1 MASDNTPKADESLQ
15 SSLGLSNIDLLAMVL
30 SDSGLANAEPQW
42 WNASPLGCF
51 LIGLQPRG
59 GWQIMQRSMQWG
71 DDAWARCFGV
81 DCQAPTLY
89 AYFACS
95 IRNRLEVLASENF
108 RSPTEGVAPGAPWSV
123 APSFSVKRPTKLID
137 GSRGGQAFVAAI
149 LAPEKGKHYSIV
161 DQARMQLLS
170 VLLVGASLTREDR
183 RGEYV
188 DTVLPQD
195 FDLSPALGI
204 VFTRLL
210 AALVFFSVV
219 CVALLVSTWWSLLRS
234 NLYGDRASLA
244 WITKVLS
251 LGCWAVGAMG
261 LLMLGGNPRVML
273 VGKQI
278 DGFVSDR
285 IEDLVKTTKETRTM
299 EPCSTP
305 IKERDAAEPES
316 EVKLLTPTSRVGQAT
331 VDAAQQKPSPA
342 KRSTVVIE
350 IEAQAH
356 TAPTERQQQSKMPIV
371 VQFGS
376 LHGSI
381 FTPDRGTCEL
391 PRDLV
396 ERICALDIK
405 TVRSGGWVAGVAWF
419 GVMLLAGV
427 TLQIGSILA
436 PLFAADLA
444 SLTFLLLTSL
454 ARGAGVSGPES
465 WMIPRWKRR
474 PNAVHGAVLVGQCN
488 SRERADV

>member
-1 MASDNTPKADESLQ
+1 MASADAPQAQAPESLR

-42 WNASPLGCF
+42 WNASPWGCF

-95 IRNRLEVLASENF
+95 IRNRLEVLASDNF
-108 RSPTEGVAPGAPWSV
+108 RSPTEGVVAPGAPWRTT
-123 APSFSVKRPTKLID
+123 PNFTVKRPTKLID

-149 LAPEKGKHYSIV
+149 LAPEGGKHYSIV

-183 RGEYV
+183 REEYV
-188 DTVLPQD
+188 DVVLPRD
-195 FDLSPALGI
+195 FDLSPALGV

-210 AALVFFSVV
+210 AGLVFFSVV

-244 WITKVLS
+244 WVTKVLS
-251 LGCWAVGAMG
+251 LGCWAVGSMG
-261 LLMLGGNPRVML
+261 LLMLGGNPRV
-273 VGKQI
+273 
-278 DGFVSDR
+278 
-285 IEDLVKTTKETRTM
+285 
-299 EPCSTP
+299 
-305 IKERDAAEPES
+305 
-316 EVKLLTPTSRVGQAT
+316 
-331 VDAAQQKPSPA
+331 A
-342 KRSTVVIE
+342 KV
-350 IEAQAH
+350 H
-356 TAPTERQQQSKMPIV
+356 TAPTERPPHSKMPIV

-391 PRDLV
+391 PRELV

-405 TVRSGGWVAGVAWF
+405 TVRSVGWAAGVAWF

-454 ARGAGVSGPES
+454 ARGVGVSGPES